1 MSNRSIHARRE
12 AAVTRAAASVH
23 PISPVKAQGSFV
35 WDADGRRYLD
45 WTVGIAV
52 MNIGHSHPRVV
63 EAVQRQAAEFQHLC
77 FAVGMHES
85 YVAVAE
91 RLARIAPGPSPKR
104 SFLVN
109 SGAEAVENAVKVA
122 RVATGRQGIVA
133 FTHAFHGRTHMALS
147 LTGKADPYKAGFAP
161 RAAEVYRA
169 AYPYVYRNPFGL
181 TGDAAADAYL
191 AQLKDLVKTTI
202 GEGEVAAFLLEPV
215 AGEGGFIPAPG
226 RFLRGLRAYA
236 DAIGAL
242 WIDEEVQSGMG
253 RTGRWWAVDHHDLEP
268 DLVATA
274 KSLASGFPL
283 GAVVGRESGMNA
295 LEPGMLGST
304 FGGNPTAC
312 AAALATMDVIEDE
325 GLLDR
330 AQTIGAVLRERFG
343 ALQAATPRIGDV
355 RGLGAMVGL
364 EFVSEDGCSPD
375 PALVQRIVEDCRER
389 GLLILPT
396 GTYGN
401 VIRLLPPIRMSDAE
415 LDEGTTT
422 LEGAITRA
430 LREAPVA
437 AHA

>member
-1 MSNRSIHARRE
+1 MSNRSIADRRAR
-12 AAVTRAAASVH
+12 AVARAAASIH
-23 PISPVKAQGSFV
+23 PISPVRAEGSFV
-35 WDADGRRYLD
+35 WDADGTRYLD

-63 EAVQRQAAEFQHLC
+63 EAVQRQAATFQHLC

-91 RLARIAPGPSPKR
+91 RLAEIAPGPSEKR
-104 SFLVN
+104 VFLVN
-109 SGAEAVENAVKVA
+109 SGAEAVENTVKIA

-133 FTHAFHGRTHMALS
+133 FTHAFHGRTHMGLS

-161 RAAEVYRA
+161 RAAEIYRA
-169 AYPYVYRNPFGL
+169 AYPYVYRNPYGL
-181 TGDAAADAYL
+181 QGDAAADAYL

-215 AGEGGFIPAPG
+215 AGEGGFIPAPE

-236 DAIGAL
+236 DSIGAL
-242 WIDEEVQSGMG
+242 WIDDEVQAGMG
-253 RTGRWWAVDHHDLEP
+253 RTGRWWAVDHYDLEP

-283 GAVVGRESGMNA
+283 GAVVGRAAVMDKLA
-295 LEPGMLGST
+295 PGMLGTT
-304 FGGNPTAC
+304 FGGNPSAC
-312 AAALATMDVIEDE
+312 AAALATMDVIADE
-325 GLLDR
+325 GLLAR
-330 AQTIGAVLRERFG
+330 SSAIGSAIRSRFDALRRR
-343 ALQAATPRIGDV
+343 QPRLGDV

-364 EFVSEDGCSPD
+364 EFVGDDGVTPD
-375 PALVQRIVEDCRER
+375 AATVQRVVELCRER

-401 VIRLLPPIRMSDAE
+401 VIRLLPPIRMSDTE
-415 LDEGTTT
+415 LEQGLAT
-422 LEGAITRA
+422 LEAAI
-430 LREAPVA
+430 EAVLAPEAVLA
-437 AHA
+437 

>member
-1 MSNRSIHARRE
+1 MSNRSIAERRE
-12 AAVTRAAASVH
+12 ASVTRAAASVH
-23 PISPVKAQGSFV
+23 PISPVKGRGSYV
-35 WDADGRRYLD
+35 WDADGTRYLD

-91 RLARIAPGPSPKR
+91 RLAAIAPGPSPKR
-104 SFLVN
+104 AFLVN
-109 SGAEAVENAVKVA
+109 SGAEAVENTVKIA

-147 LTGKADPYKAGFAP
+147 LTGKADPYKSGFAP

-169 AYPYVYRNPFGL
+169 AYPYVYRNPYGL
-181 TGDAAADAYL
+181 RGDDAADAYL
-191 AQLKDLVKTTI
+191 RQLQDLVKTTI
-202 GEGEVAAFLLEPV
+202 GESEVAAFLLEPV
-215 AGEGGFIPAPG
+215 AGEGGFIPAPE

-236 DAIGAL
+236 DRIGAL
-242 WIDEEVQSGMG
+242 WIDDEVQSGMG
-253 RTGRWWAVDHHDLEP
+253 RTGRWWAVDHYDLEP

-274 KSLASGFPL
+274 KALASGFPL
-283 GAVVGRESGMNA
+283 GAVVGRESVMNA
-295 LEPGMLGST
+295 LEPAMLGST

-325 GLLDR
+325 GLLER
-330 AQTIGAVLRERFG
+330 AQTIGAVLRERFE
-343 ALQAATPRIGDV
+343 ALQDRTPRLGDV

-364 EFVSEDGCSPD
+364 EFVAEDGCSPD
-375 PALVQRIVEDCRER
+375 PALVHRIVEDCRER

-415 LDEGTTT
+415 LSEGIAT
-422 LEGAITRA
+422 LEAAITAA
-430 LREAPVA
+430 LREAPVPA
-437 AHA
+437 